1 MELTQIRY
9 FIAVAQCQNMSQ
21 AALQL
26 HIAQPSLSKAITKL
40 EAELGFPLF
49 DRHGRRIV
57 LNDEGRRFLKGAL
70 AMVRELDDTVF
81 DVREM
86 MQAPVARLT
95 VGITGNNAL
104 LTDAL
109 MRFAELHPE
118 VRFHLQCNI
127 EEQPNVDINCYDMLV
142 YPKNERYKKFNGD
155 VLCRDPYLLAV
166 AYEHPLYQRIASK
179 PREEFKGVAVDD
191 LVDEE
196 FVFMR
201 YSGDVVETPY
211 ELCVG
216 RAIRPRVRVFTN
228 SQDMH
233 RQVIATGRA
242 IGFVAKSSSGSYA
255 SDAAICLVPLLD
267 KDFKEDVMVCF
278 KRDKH
283 LSATGK
289 LLRDYMRD
297 LLGNPGVRGSK
308 I

>member
-26 HIAQPSLSKAITKL
+26 HIAQPSLSKAIAKL
-40 EAELGFPLF
+40 EIELGFPLF
-49 DRHGRRIV
+49 DRHGRRVV
-57 LNDEGRRFLKGAL
+57 LNDEGKRFLKGAL

-86 MQAPVARLT
+86 MQAPVSRLT

-104 LTDAL
+104 LTEAL
-109 MRFAELHPE
+109 MKFAELHPE
-118 VRFHLQCNI
+118 VRFRLQCNI
-127 EEQPNVDINCYDMLV
+127 EEQPSVDINYYDMLV
-142 YPKNERYKKFNGD
+142 YPKSERYKKFTGE

-166 AYEHPLYQRIASK
+166 AYKHPLYQRIISK
-179 PREEFKGVAVDD
+179 SREEFAGMAVDD
-191 LVDEE
+191 LAGEE

-201 YSGDVVETPY
+201 YNGDVMETPY

-216 RAIRPRVRVFTN
+216 RAIHPHIRVFTN

-255 SDAAICLVPLLD
+255 SDSAICLVPLHD

-289 LLRDYMRD
+289 LLRDYMHG
-297 LLGNPGVRGSK
+297 LLGNSSVS
-308 I
+308 